1 MNDDWGHG
9 SGWAENNETVQ
20 VINIIGLDRLE
31 LRRLQKHKVWSFE
44 DYFVNLFNIVFTV
57 SGIEGFFSVKSW
69 FGTYRRQ
76 HT

>member
-57 SGIEGFFSVKSW
+57 
-69 FGTYRRQ
+69 
-76 HT
+76 